1 MKTYSAIIEITS
13 TGYSAYIKELAGVVT
28 VGDSMSEVKENVS
41 EALELYFE
49 EEQNLEYTVLFYVD
63 LKQFFSYFKVLNK
76 TAFAQYLGMN
86 TSLFR
91 QYTSGLAPLS
101 DDKLKTISEGLQ
113 RLSFELNNLCLLS
126 RTT

>member
-1 MKTYSAIIEITS
+1 MTYSAIIEITS
-13 TGYSAYIKELAGVVT
+13 TGYSAYIKELPGVVT
-28 VGDSMSEVKENVS
+28 AGDALSDVKES
-41 EALELYFE
+41 LYEALDLYFE
-49 EEQNLEYTVLFYVD
+49 EGEALEYELVFYID
-63 LKQFFSYFKVLNK
+63 LQQFFSYFKVLNK

-101 DDKLKTISEGLQ
+101 DEKLQTISEGLQ
-113 RLSFELNNLCLLS
+113 RLSFELNNLSLFS

>member
-1 MKTYSAIIEITS
+1 MRSYSAIIEITS

-28 VGDSMSEVKENVS
+28 VGNEMSEVKENVY
-41 EALELYFE
+41 EALDLYEDEKQPYEVQF
-49 EEQNLEYTVLFYVD
+49 FVD

-86 TSLFR
+86 SSLFR

-101 DDKLKTISEGLQ
+101 DDKLQTISKGLQ
-113 RLSFELNNLCLLS
+113 RLSFELNNLSLLS

>member
-1 MKTYSAIIEITS
+1 MTYSAIIEITS
-13 TGYSAYIKELAGVVT
+13 TGYSAYIKELPGVVT
-28 VGDSMSEVKENVS
+28 AGDALSDVKESLYEALDLYFEES
-41 EALELYFE
+41 EALEYEL
-49 EEQNLEYTVLFYVD
+49 VFYID
-63 LKQFFSYFKVLNK
+63 LQQFFNYFKVLNK

-101 DDKLKTISEGLQ
+101 DEKLQTISEGLQ
-113 RLSFELNNLCLLS
+113 RLSFELNNLSLIS

>member
-1 MKTYSAIIEITS
+1 MTLYSAIIEITS
-13 TGYSAYIKELAGVVT
+13 TGYSAYIKELSGVVT
-28 VGDSMSEVKENVS
+28 VGDDMNEVKENLF

-49 EEQNLEYTVLFYVD
+49 EEETPEYELIFFVD
-63 LKQFFSYFKVLNK
+63 LQQFFGYFKVLNK

-101 DDKLKTISEGLQ
+101 DDKLHTISEGLQ
-113 RLSFELNNLCLLS
+113 RLSFELNNLNLFS

>member
-1 MKTYSAIIEITS
+1 
-13 TGYSAYIKELAGVVT
+13 LAGVIS
-28 VGDSMSEVKENVS
+28 VGDEMSEVKENIY
-41 EALELYFE
+41 EALDLYFE
-49 EEQNLEYTVLFYVD
+49 DQKHPYEVLFFVD
-63 LKQFFSYFKVLNK
+63 LQQFFSYFKVLNK

-101 DDKLKTISEGLQ
+101 DDKLQTISEGLQ
-113 RLSFELNNLCLLS
+113 RLSFELNNLSLLS